1 MIARPVY
8 TKQRGGGGMTLPEI
22 MIALAILGVVLSV
35 CYGSSVALQRGFA
48 STAYWTD
55 ARINQLRVL
64 DSLAAD
70 LRNATAKSFTI
81 SADGLTNTLPLT
93 LTIPMRYQPNPSSST
108 PPPSPTPTP
117 TPTAYETTGPLAG
130 DPARSALRIEP
141 GIYPTTG
148 SIQYRDSSGQQ
159 VAIAVTYR
167 YGGSGT
173 KRTIVR
179 QIDWP
184 YTAPVTS
191 TLALSPPLSAAA
203 NTASREVG
211 SFTNYS
217 SASLA
222 DPNNIL
228 KVTFTNKD
236 MQLISSSDTAVV
248 VRIEASPDS
257 LHLENKSVLNDTV
270 FLREATFK

>member
-8 TKQRGGGGMTLPEI
+8 NKQRGGGGMTLVEI
-22 MIALAILGVVLSV
+22 MVALAILGIVLSM

-48 STAYWTD
+48 ATTSWAD
-55 ARINQLRVL
+55 ARTNQVRVL
-64 DSLAAD
+64 DSLAVD
-70 LRNATAKSFTI
+70 LRNATATSFTT

-93 LTIPMRYQPNPSSST
+93 LTIPMRYS
-108 PPPSPTPTP
+108 
-117 TPTAYETTGPLAG
+117 AYETTGPLAG
-130 DPARSALRIEP
+130 DPARSATVVNP
-141 GIYPTTG
+141 GVNTTTRSG
-148 SIQYRDSSGQQ
+148 MQYSDTVS
-159 VAIAVTYR
+159 VTYR

-179 QIDWP
+179 QQID
-184 YTAPVTS
+184 
-191 TLALSPPLSAAA
+191 
-203 NTASREVG
+203 NNASREIS

-217 SASLA
+217 SASLS
-222 DPNNIL
+222 DPDNIL

-236 MQLISSSDTAVV
+236 MQLINSSDTAVV

-257 LHLENKSVLNDTV
+257 RHPENKSVLNDTV

>member
-8 TKQRGGGGMTLPEI
+8 NKQRGGGGMTLVEI
-22 MIALAILGVVLSV
+22 MVALAILGIVLSM

-48 STAYWTD
+48 ATTSWSD
-55 ARINQLRVL
+55 ARTNQVRVL
-64 DSLAAD
+64 DSLAVD
-70 LRNATAKSFTI
+70 LRNAIATSFTT

-93 LTIPMRYQPNPSSST
+93 LTIPMRYS
-108 PPPSPTPTP
+108 
-117 TPTAYETTGPLAG
+117 AYETTGPLAG
-130 DPARSALRIEP
+130 DPARSATVVNP
-141 GIYPTTG
+141 GVNTTTRSG
-148 SIQYRDSSGQQ
+148 MQYSDTVS
-159 VAIAVTYR
+159 VTYR

-179 QIDWP
+179 QQVD
-184 YTAPVTS
+184 
-191 TLALSPPLSAAA
+191 
-203 NTASREVG
+203 NNASREVS

-217 SASLA
+217 SASLS
-222 DPNNIL
+222 DPDNIL

-236 MQLISSSDTAVV
+236 MQLINSSDTAVV

-257 LHLENKSVLNDTV
+257 RHPENKSVLNDTV

>member
-8 TKQRGGGGMTLPEI
+8 NKQRGGGGMTLVEI
-22 MIALAILGVVLSV
+22 MVALAILGIVLSM

-48 STAYWTD
+48 STTSWTD
-55 ARINQLRVL
+55 ARTNQLRVL
-64 DSLAAD
+64 DSLAVD
-70 LRNATAKSFTI
+70 LRNAIATSFTT

-93 LTIPMRYQPNPSSST
+93 LTIPMRYS
-108 PPPSPTPTP
+108 
-117 TPTAYETTGPLAG
+117 AYETTGPLAG
-130 DPARSALRIEP
+130 DPARSATVVNP
-141 GIYPTTG
+141 GVNTTTRSG
-148 SIQYRDSSGQQ
+148 MQYSDTVR
-159 VAIAVTYR
+159 VTYS

-179 QIDWP
+179 QQID
-184 YTAPVTS
+184 
-191 TLALSPPLSAAA
+191 
-203 NTASREVG
+203 NNASREVS

-217 SASLA
+217 SASLS
-222 DPNNIL
+222 DPDNIL

-236 MQLISSSDTAVV
+236 MQLINSSDTAVV

-257 LHLENKSVLNDTV
+257 RHPENKSVLNDTV

>member
-1 MIARPVY
+1 MIARPAY
-8 TKQRGGGGMTLPEI
+8 NKQRGGGMTLAEI

-35 CYGSSVALQRGFA
+35 CYGSSLALQRGFA

-93 LTIPMRYQPNPSSST
+93 LTIPMRYQPNPS
-108 PPPSPTPTP
+108 PSP
-117 TPTAYETTGPLAG
+117 AYETTGPLAG
-130 DPARSALRIEP
+130 DPARYALRIEP

-159 VAIAVTYR
+159 AAIAVTYR
-167 YGGSGT
+167 YGASGT

-184 YTAPVTS
+184 YTATTTS
-191 TLALSPPLSAAA
+191 TLALSSPLLSAA

-217 SASLA
+217 SASLSGP
-222 DPNNIL
+222 DNIL
-228 KVTFTNKD
+228 KVTFTNED

-257 LHLENKSVLNDTV
+257 RHPENKSILNDTV